1 MLFMVIENL
10 RNQDG
15 KAVYRRFRDKGR
27 MTPDGLKFVGSWTE
41 ANLGRIF
48 QLMECDD
55 VALFQRWVTEWSDL
69 IAFEIV
75 PVTPGKETAEALSA
89 QI

>member
-1 MLFMVIENL
+1 MVIENL

-69 IAFEIV
+69 IVFEIV
-75 PVTPGKETAEALSA
+75 PVTPGKETAEVLSA

>member
-1 MLFMVIENL
+1 MVIENL

-15 KAVYRRFRDKGR
+15 KAIYRRFRDNGR
-27 MTPDGLKFVGSWTE
+27 MTPESLKFVGSWTE

-55 VALFQRWVTEWSDL
+55 VALFQRWVAEWSDL

>member
-1 MLFMVIENL
+1 MVIENL

-69 IAFEIV
+69 IVFEIV
-75 PVTPGKETAEALSA
+75 RVTPGKETAEVLSA